1 VTPTNSSA
9 SIPQEGA
16 SATPPFS
23 DSGGCFRE
31 ITMPAQQDVVK
42 KTEKITKKIHDLLVQ
57 IKDGKYDR

>member
-1 VTPTNSSA
+1 MTPTNSST
-9 SIPQEGA
+9 SLPQEGA

-31 ITMPAQQDVVK
+31 TTMPTQQDVVK

-57 IKDGKYDR
+57 IKDRKFDR